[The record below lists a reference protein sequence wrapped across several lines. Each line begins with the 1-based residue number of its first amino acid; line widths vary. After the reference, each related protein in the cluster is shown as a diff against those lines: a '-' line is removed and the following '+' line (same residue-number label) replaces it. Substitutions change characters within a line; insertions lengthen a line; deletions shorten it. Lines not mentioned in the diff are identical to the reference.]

1 MEPLELLREKIPGFP
16 GYDGELE
23 LRHSDEYVRS
33 YLGEALAEFAQ
44 RCALP
49 ADLQQCVDDLI
60 LRVGFADPRDF
71 ATHHVVAGP
80 NGSEADA
87 ALAEADAAL
96 AEADAATVEL
106 ADRAGSIDA
115 ATAARFLDDVTP
127 VLDRRQAA
135 IRAAAL
141 KIP

>member
-1 MEPLELLREKIPGFP
+1 MEPLELLCERIPGFP

-33 YLGEALAEFAQ
+33 YLGEALADFAQ
-44 RCALP
+44 RCALL
-49 ADLQQCVDDLI
+49 ADLQERVDDLI

-87 ALAEADAAL
+87 ALAEADAA
-96 AEADAATVEL
+96 TVEL

-115 ATAARFLDDVTP
+115 ATAARFLDDVTA
-127 VLDRRQAA
+127 VLDRRQTA